1 MRTIETPVLIVGGG
15 PVGLALALD
24 LSWRGVESTMIE
36 RTDGAVRNPKTGH
49 ISIRSMEFF
58 RRWGIVDRIR
68 NCGFPDDYELSMV
81 FCTSLAGH
89 QLTKHYYPPMRDDPQ
104 LAFTPERKQRAP
116 QMYSDPII
124 AAAVRE
130 RDDVTVR
137 YRCEFLEFEQDE
149 DKVVSRV
156 RDLES
161 GEELRIVSRYLAAC
175 DGAASPVRRALGIE
189 MQGDPAL
196 NYSIAIHIRAKDLLL
211 RHDKGQAERY
221 ILLGPEG
228 TWGNLT
234 VVDGK
239 ELWRLTVMG
248 SQERID
254 AAEANAAYWMQ
265 RCFGRED
272 IPYEILL
279 ASPWRRSRLVA
290 GRYTDGR
297 GRVFL
302 VGDSAHTM
310 SPTGGFGMNTGIGDA
325 ADIGWKFEAAVRG
338 WAGPGLLASYE
349 AERQPIGWRN
359 VNAAADN
366 FHSMMSATDCSK
378 ILDETP
384 EGEVTRKRV
393 GEQVRIAT
401 QKEWDSYGVVLGYR
415 YEGSP
420 IIMPDGSPAP
430 EDHPSDYTPTSRP
443 GHRAPHAWVEGGPE
457 HTGKSILDLFGKG
470 FTLLR
475 FDSTLDPA
483 PMLDAARTRG
493 VPVTLLDI
501 ANPGIAKLYEKKL
514 VLVRPDGHSAW
525 RGDAMP
531 ADAMKVIDTVRG
543 A

>member
-1 MRTIETPVLIVGGG
+1 MRTVETPILIVGGG

-24 LSWRGVESTMIE
+24 LSWRGVESTLVE
-36 RTDGAVRNPKTGH
+36 RSDGTVQNPKTGH

-81 FCTSLAGH
+81 FCTSMTGHPLA
-89 QLTKHYYPPMRDDPQ
+89 KHYYPPMKDDPQ
-104 LAFTPERKQRAP
+104 LPVTPERKQRAP

-137 YRCEFLEFEQDE
+137 YNTEFLDFEQDD
-149 DKVVSRV
+149 DKVVARV
-156 RDLES
+156 RDLKT
-161 GEELRIVSRYLAAC
+161 GEEYRIVSRFLAAC
-175 DGAASPVRRALGIE
+175 DGAASPIRKSMGID
-189 MQGDPAL
+189 MKGDATL
-196 NYSIAIHIRAKDLLL
+196 NHSLAIHIRAKDLLSH
-211 RHDKGQAERY
+211 HDKGQAERY
-221 ILLGPEG
+221 IFIGPEG

-248 SQERID
+248 SQERIA
-254 AAEANAAYWMQ
+254 AAEADAASWMK
-265 RCFGRED
+265 RCFGRDD
-272 IPYEILL
+272 IPYEIRL
-279 ASPWRRSRLVA
+279 AAPWRRSRLVA
-290 GRYTDGR
+290 DRYTDGR

-310 SPTGGFGMNTGIGDA
+310 SPTGGFGMNTGIADA
-325 ADIGWKFEAAVRG
+325 ADIGWKLEAAVRG

-349 AERQPIGWRN
+349 HERKPIGWRN

-366 FHSMMSATDCSK
+366 FHAMRSATECAD
-378 ILDETP
+378 ILDDTP
-384 EGEVTRKRV
+384 AGAATRVRV
-393 GEQVRIAT
+393 GEQVKLAT

-420 IIMPDGSPAP
+420 VIVPDGTPEP
-430 EDHPSDYTPTSRP
+430 EDHPSNYQPTSRP
-443 GHRAPHAWVEGGPE
+443 GHRAPHAWVQGGPD
-457 HTGKSILDLFGKG
+457 HTGQSILDLFGKG

-475 FDSTLDPA
+475 FDSSVDPA
-483 PMLDAARTRG
+483 PMLSAAKARG
-493 VPVTLLDI
+493 VPMTLLDI
-501 ANPGIAKLYEKKL
+501 ARPEIAKLYEKKL

-531 ADAMKVIDTVRG
+531 ADAMRVIDTVRG